1 MELKLFSQKLFHYF
15 LFFLL
20 TSLFFIDAP
29 AQGFLK
35 ADGKKIVN
43 AKGENI
49 LLRGMGLGGW
59 MLQEGYMLGIHKDA
73 QQHKIRAAIEEL
85 MGPQETAEFY
95 NAWLDNFVRK
105 IDIDSMKR
113 WGFNSV
119 RLPMHY
125 NLFTLPVD
133 KEPIAAQNTWLDKGF
148 AITDSLLAWC
158 KANHVYLILDLHA
171 APGGQ
176 GNDLN
181 ISDRDSSKPSLWES
195 EANQQKTIALWNKIA
210 ERYKNES
217 WIAGYDILNEPNW
230 GFTDPVNDRN
240 GTKEPVNAPLKKL
253 LKDITAAIREVDK
266 NHIII
271 IEGNG
276 WGNNYNGILPVWDN
290 NMVLSFHKYWNYNR
304 QQDIQKILD
313 TRNKNN
319 VPVWLGETGENS
331 NVWYTEAI
339 RLLGKK

>member
-1 MELKLFSQKLFHYF
+1 M
-15 LFFLL
+15 
-20 TSLFFIDAP
+20 P
-29 AQGFLK
+29 GFLK
-35 ADGKKIVN
+35 ADRKRIVN

-73 QQHKIRAAIEEL
+73 QQHKIRARIEEL
-85 MGPQETAEFY
+85 MGAQETEEFY
-95 NAWLDNFVRK
+95 NTWLNNFVRK

-125 NLFTLPVD
+125 NLFTLPV
-133 KEPIAAQNTWLDKGF
+133 EREVAGQTWLDKGF

-195 EANQQKTIALWNKIA
+195 EANQQKTIALW
-210 ERYKNES
+210 
-217 WIAGYDILNEPNW
+217 
-230 GFTDPVNDRN
+230 
-240 GTKEPVNAPLKKL
+240 KK
-253 LKDITAAIREVDK
+253 
-266 NHIII
+266 
-271 IEGNG
+271 
-276 WGNNYNGILPVWDN
+276 
-290 NMVLSFHKYWNYNR
+290 
-304 QQDIQKILD
+304 
-313 TRNKNN
+313 
-319 VPVWLGETGENS
+319 
-331 NVWYTEAI
+331 
-339 RLLGKK
+339 

>member
-1 MELKLFSQKLFHYF
+1 M
-15 LFFLL
+15 LL
-20 TSLFFIDAP
+20 RY

-59 MLQEGYMLGIHKDA
+59 MLQEGYMLGIQKDA
-73 QQHKIRAAIEEL
+73 QQHKIRQAIEEL

-95 NAWLDNFVRK
+95 NAWLDNFIRK
-105 IDIDSMKR
+105 IDIDSMKA

-133 KEPIAAQNTWLDKGF
+133 QEPVAGQNTWLDKGF

-158 KANHVYLILDLHA
+158 KANHMYLILDLHA

-181 ISDRDSSKPSLWES
+181 ISDRDSSKPSLV
-195 EANQQKTIALWNKIA
+195 
-210 ERYKNES
+210 
-217 WIAGYDILNEPNW
+217 G
-230 GFTDPVNDRN
+230 
-240 GTKEPVNAPLKKL
+240 
-253 LKDITAAIREVDK
+253 
-266 NHIII
+266 
-271 IEGNG
+271 
-276 WGNNYNGILPVWDN
+276 
-290 NMVLSFHKYWNYNR
+290 
-304 QQDIQKILD
+304 
-313 TRNKNN
+313 
-319 VPVWLGETGENS
+319 
-331 NVWYTEAI
+331 
-339 RLLGKK
+339 